1 MLETFLATLNPML
14 TLFICISVGFVLRKT
29 NILGDGASTV
39 LAKLE
44 NWVFVPVLNFSA
56 MSQYFKIQTL
66 ISHASNLIFSSLSLV
81 VSVVLTLI
89 LVRFFVK
96 DKHSYQTGVYKYALT
111 FANSGYMGDPI
122 ILAIFGISGLS
133 FYKIVTL
140 PMNILTYS
148 WGLNLLVPK
157 GEKKQSFIK
166 NLVNAPMVG
175 MLVGIIA
182 GLSGLGDL
190 IYTTTELSFLSSVID
205 SLKSCM
211 GPVAMLIAGLTIANF
226 NLKKTFTNLKV
237 YILSFLR
244 LVLIP
249 IIVIGSVFALKEL
262 GNLLFGLSVDNSILY
277 LLFFAVATPMGMN
290 TIVFPQAF
298 GGDATL
304 GASMTAVSHTLCI
317 ISIPI
322 MYALLTL
329 IFGSAPIF

>member
-1 MLETFLATLNPML
+1 MLDTFLATLNPML
-14 TLFICISVGFVLRKT
+14 TLFICIAVGFILRKT

-44 NWVFVPVLNFSA
+44 NWVFVPALNFSA
-56 MSQYFKIQTL
+56 MAQYFKVQTL
-66 ISHASNLIFSSLSLV
+66 ISHASNLIFSSLSLA

-89 LVRFFVK
+89 LVGFFIK
-96 DKHSYQTGVYKYALT
+96 DKHAYETGVYKYALT

-166 NLVNAPMVG
+166 NLVNAPMLG
-175 MLVGIIA
+175 MLLGIIA
-182 GLSGLGDL
+182 GLTGLGD
-190 IYTTTELSFLSSVID
+190 TLSLPSLAFLSSVID

-262 GNLLFGLSVDNSILY
+262 ANLFFSLSVDNSILY
-277 LLFFAVATPMGMN
+277 LLFFTVATPMGMN

-317 ISIPI
+317 ISIPL

-329 IFGSAPIF
+329 IFGTAPIF